1 MDNPKQIDGEIVN
14 TYLVATLASV
24 SVMVSIPAH
33 AQYYGAWDSGWRS
46 RSGGVERSART
57 RSESYAYG
65 LSDVTRARSQ
75 ANLTNAQALS
85 TLSDVRS
92 TEIQNNVDYTNMFFD
107 RRRINQ
113 EYRESQRRPRATSEQ
128 LARFAADGMPTR
140 SSGSQIDSI
149 TGEISWPFVLQAP
162 EYDDYRKTLDELFKG
177 RAETGS
183 VLGRDDY
190 LKVRAAADGLR
201 EALRRQVRE
210 LRPNEFTEGR
220 QFIEMLRYES
230 RQPPS

>member
-1 MDNPKQIDGEIVN
+1 
-14 TYLVATLASV
+14 
-24 SVMVSIPAH
+24 
-33 AQYYGAWDSGWRS
+33 
-46 RSGGVERSART
+46 
-57 RSESYAYG
+57 
-65 LSDVTRARSQ
+65 
-75 ANLTNAQALS
+75 
-85 TLSDVRS
+85 
-92 TEIQNNVDYTNMFFD
+92 MFFE

-149 TGEISWPFVLQAP
+149 TGEVSWPFVLQAP
-162 EYDDYRKTLDELFKG
+162 EFDEYRKTLDELFKD
-177 RAETGS
+177 RAVTGS
-183 VLGRDDY
+183 VMGRDPY
-190 LKVRAAADGLR
+190 LKTRDTTDAFEKAFRA
-201 EALRRQVRE
+201 QIRE